1 VELGIKNGEDCKMKN
16 FLAEILEQPQ
26 SLKDTLAFYNGNEG
40 KRLLSDLCGLVRK
53 DHFSRIVFTGMGS
66 SYFVSYAASCLFN
79 SLGIKSCAVN
89 TSELL
94 YYHFQM
100 LSSETLLVC
109 ISQSGESA
117 EVVKLLGKLPSNV
130 TCLGITNEVES
141 SLAIKSKGILLSVA
155 GKEEMTSTKT
165 YTSTTLLAFMFG
177 WAIANQ
183 LDEKKYFII
192 NRMVA
197 GFEQLLSCYEDLA
210 APILDFL
217 GDTQFMQ
224 FIGRGP
230 LYSTALQSELMFK
243 EAAKTSS
250 SGALGGEFR
259 HGPMEMVDSSFR
271 SVLFAADGITYAQ
284 SIKMASDIAKYDGKV
299 VLFTNK
305 DPQLNNSN
313 IKTFVINQ
321 PDEFLFSIQSI
332 IPVQLMVN
340 QIALSKGFE
349 PGDFVHGG
357 KVTLAE

>member
-1 VELGIKNGEDCKMKN
+1 MELGIKNGEDCKMKN

-26 SLKDTLAFYNGNEG
+26 SLKDTLSFYDGNEG
-40 KRLLSDLCGLVRK
+40 RKILSDLCGLVRK
-53 DHFSRIVFTGMGS
+53 ENFSRIVFTGMGS
-66 SYFVSYAASCLFN
+66 SFFVSYAASCLFN
-79 SLGIKSCAVN
+79 SMGIKSCALN

-94 YYHFQM
+94 YYHYKL
-100 LSSETLLVC
+100 LSPETLLVC

-117 EVVKLLGKLPSNV
+117 EVVKLLGKIPSGI

-141 SLAIKSKGILLSVA
+141 TLAVKSKGILLSVA
-155 GKEEMTSTKT
+155 GKEKLTSTKT
-165 YTSTTLLAFMFG
+165 YTSTTLLSFMFG

-183 LDEKKYFII
+183 LDENKYDSI
-192 NRMVA
+192 NQMTA
-197 GFEQLLSCYEDLA
+197 GFEQMLGCHSELVT
-210 APILDFL
+210 PVLDFL
-217 GDTQFMQ
+217 GDLNFIQ

-259 HGPMEMVDSSFR
+259 HGPMEMVDSTFR
-271 SVLFAADGITYAQ
+271 SVLFAADGVTYSQ

-299 VLFTNK
+299 VLLTNK
-305 DPQLNNSN
+305 DPQLNNPN
-313 IKTFVINQ
+313 IKPFVINQ

-332 IPVQLMVN
+332 VPVQLMVN
-340 QIALSKGFE
+340 QLALSRGFE